1 MVVIFSCGIA
11 LTLRGSTMCAAEEVD
26 LSADSKHWE
35 ILSDNERHFIS
46 HVLAFFAASDG
57 IVLENLA
64 VRFMKE
70 VQVPEARAFYGFQIA
85 IENIHSGTTL
95 YPCNVS
101 FNELFLSG
109 IPLRSRCCTIAHFS
123 CSGSRDCADEIM
135 FHHVQRCTACCWRH
149 TSRTRLRRQGCSM
162 PLRLFPVLLRKHSGP
177 WSGLTGMQFS

>member
-1 MVVIFSCGIA
+1 MSSIRIYTHTWLHVGISCSIRVAISIGAIFCALMVVKFSCGIA

-35 ILSDNERHFIS
+35 TLSDNERHFIS

-70 VQVPEARAFYGFQIA
+70 IQVPEARAFYGFQIA

-101 FNELFLSG
+101 FHKINFERNS
-109 IPLRSRCCTIAHFS
+109 IK
-123 CSGSRDCADEIM
+123 
-135 FHHVQRCTACCWRH
+135 V
-149 TSRTRLRRQGCSM
+149 
-162 PLRLFPVLLRKHSGP
+162 
-177 WSGLTGMQFS
+177 